1 MKKLLLG
8 LKPYKI
14 GVAIIL
20 LLTLFRVLAELYL
33 PTLMADIVDY
43 GIVQNDIQY
52 MLEIGGWMIG
62 VAAFG
67 TICACISSF
76 YSSKVGSSF
85 AKDLRQKM
93 FYKVESF
100 GVEEANRVGISS
112 LINRTTNDIN
122 QVQQVTMMILRM
134 VVLAPMMCIGGI
146 VMAVSKNA
154 KLSLIFVVAIPVLAL
169 IIYLVIKKGIPLFK
183 VMQGKLDNLNGVLRE
198 NLTGVRV
205 IRSFNKEE
213 FEKERFF
220 RANEDLTS
228 TALRVNKI
236 MAVTM
241 PIMMIVLNLSTVAII
256 WFGGIQVNKGN
267 MQVGDIMAFVQ
278 YGMQIMF
285 SLMMVSMIFVMMPR
299 ASASADRINE
309 ILDILPTM
317 TDKVS
322 DGEML
327 NKGEIEFRNVS
338 FSYPLAEK
346 PVLEGLS
353 FRLQPGKT
361 TAIIGGTGSGKSTV
375 LHLISRFYDVNNGEI
390 LVDGK
395 NITEYAQSDLR
406 HAIGY
411 VPQKAVLFSGTIA
424 DNIRYGKE
432 DATESEILEALE
444 TSQSKEFVDQLE
456 WGIESQISQGGTNL
470 SGGQKQRLSIARALV
485 RKPRIYLFDDSFSAL
500 DYRTDANLRK
510 ALKKDI
516 TDANVIIVAQR
527 VSTIKDADTIIVL
540 DEGKIAGI
548 GTHEQLLIS
557 CSVYQEI
564 VKSQGVVEETV

>member
-14 GVAIIL
+14 GVAIVL
-20 LLTLFRVLAELYL
+20 LLTLFRVLAELFL
-33 PTLMADIVDY
+33 PTIMADIVDN
-43 GIVQNDIQY
+43 GIVKDNRPL
-52 MLEIGGWMIG
+52 MLQLGGLMIA

-67 TICACISSF
+67 TVCACFSSY

-85 AKDLRQKM
+85 AKDLRRKM

-100 GVEEANRVGISS
+100 GIEEANQVGISS
-112 LINRTTNDIN
+112 LINRTTNDVS

-146 VMAVSKNA
+146 VMAISKNA
-154 KLSLIFVVAIPVLAL
+154 KLSLIFLVAIPVLAL
-169 IIYLVIKKGIPLFK
+169 TIYLVIKKGIPLFK
-183 VMQGKLDNLNGVLRE
+183 VMQNKLDNLNGVLRE

-213 FEKERFF
+213 FEQKRF
-220 RANEDLTS
+220 RHANEDLTT
-228 TALRVNKI
+228 TALKVNKI
-236 MAVTM
+236 MAITM

-256 WFGGIQVNKGN
+256 WFGSIQVDQGN

-299 ASASADRINE
+299 ASASAERINE
-309 ILDILPTM
+309 VLEISPVMKDNETN
-317 TDKVS
+317 S
-322 DGEML
+322 QML
-327 NKGEIEFRNVS
+327 RRGDVEFRNVS

-346 PVLEGLS
+346 PVLEHLS
-353 FRLQPGKT
+353 FQMRPGTT
-361 TAIIGGTGSGKSTV
+361 TAIIGGTGSGKSTI
-375 LHLISRFYDVNNGEI
+375 LHLIARFYDVNKGEI
-390 LVDGK
+390 LVDGM
-395 NITEYAQSDLR
+395 NIKEYAQGDLR
-406 HAIGY
+406 QLIGY
-411 VPQKAVLFSGTIA
+411 VPQKAVLFTGTIA
-424 DNIRYGKE
+424 DNIRFGKE
-432 DATESEILEALE
+432 DATEAEIRKALE
-444 TSQSKEFVDQLE
+444 ISQSKEFVDELE
-456 WGIESQISQGGTNL
+456 KGIYSELSQGGANL

-510 ALKKDI
+510 ALNKEI
-516 TDANVIIVAQR
+516 TDANVVIVAQR

-548 GTHEQLLIS
+548 GTHEQLLAS

>member
-20 LLTLFRVLAELYL
+20 VLTLFRVLAELYL
-33 PTLMADIVDY
+33 PTIMADIVDN
-43 GIVQNDIQY
+43 GIVQDNRTL
-52 MLEIGGWMIG
+52 MLQLGGLMIF
-62 VAAFG
+62 VAALG
-67 TICACISSF
+67 TICACISSY
-76 YSSKVGSSF
+76 YSAKVGSSF
-85 AKDLRQKM
+85 AKDLRAKM

-100 GVEEANRVGISS
+100 GIEEANSVGISS
-112 LINRTTNDIN
+112 LINRTTNDIS

-134 VVLAPMMCIGGI
+134 VVLAPLMCIGGI

-183 VMQGKLDNLNGVLRE
+183 VMQSKLDNLNAVLRE

-213 FEKERFF
+213 FEQKRF
-220 RANEDLTS
+220 RNANEDLTN

-236 MAVTM
+236 MAITM

-256 WFGGIQVNKGN
+256 WFGAIQVDQGN

-309 ILDILPTM
+309 ILEISQVIM
-317 TDKVS
+317 DKETGS
-322 DGEML
+322 QTPRR
-327 NKGEIEFRNVS
+327 GEIEFRNVS

-346 PVLEGLS
+346 PVLKNLT
-353 FRLQPGKT
+353 FRMRPGMT
-361 TAIIGGTGSGKSTV
+361 TAIIGGTGSGKSTI
-375 LHLISRFYDVNNGEI
+375 LHLIARFYDVNNGEI
-390 LVDGK
+390 LVDGM
-395 NITEYAQSDLR
+395 NIKEYAQGDLR
-406 HAIGY
+406 SQMGY
-411 VPQKAVLFSGTIA
+411 VPQKAVLFTGTIA
-424 DNIRYGKE
+424 DNIRFGKE
-432 DATESEILEALE
+432 DATEKEILEALE
-444 TSQSKEFVDQLE
+444 ISQSKEFVDELDQ
-456 WGIESQISQGGTNL
+456 GIYSEISQGGTNL

-485 RKPRIYLFDDSFSAL
+485 RKPQIYLFDDSFSAL

-510 ALKKDI
+510 ALKSEI
-516 TDANVIIVAQR
+516 TDANVVIVAQR
-527 VSTIKDADTIIVL
+527 VSTIKDADAIIVL
-540 DEGKIAGI
+540 DEGNIAGI
-548 GTHEQLLIS
+548 GTHEHLLTS